1 MVSKR
6 TKDNE
11 KGVIMYKPF
20 IYLFALIVFIS
31 CNEGDKDFVE
41 KKFDELPND
50 VQVKF
55 NEIYNYVDLKD
66 PNYLPPFSE
75 CKNVNTKYKCK
86 VGYKY
91 HNPFVTIFIPQ
102 KFVIISNNKA
112 TEIPYG
118 TLERVFVVK
127 NDSVYY
133 PFTFNGG
140 MTAMGEPRSNYIKI
154 NTVMFRVKKMLKE

>member
-11 KGVIMYKPF
+11 KGIIMYKPF
-20 IYLFALIVFIS
+20 IYLSALIFLIS
-31 CNEGDKDFVE
+31 CNEGDKDFAE
-41 KKFDELPND
+41 KKFNELPSD

-55 NEIYNYVDLKD
+55 NEIYNYTDLRN

-154 NTVMFRVKKMLKE
+154 DTVMIRVKKMLKE

>member
-1 MVSKR
+1 MVSKSR
-6 TKDNE
+6 KRNE
-11 KGVIMYKPF
+11 KGKIMCKPL
-20 IYLFALIVFIS
+20 IYLTALIVLIS

-41 KKFDELPND
+41 KKFNELPND

-55 NEIYNYVDLKD
+55 NEIYNYVDLKA
-66 PNYLPPFSE
+66 PNYLPSFSE

-86 VGYKY
+86 VEYKY
-91 HNPFVTIFIPQ
+91 NNPLVTVFIPQ
-102 KFVIISNNKA
+102 KFVITSNSKE

-154 NTVMFRVKKMLKE
+154 DTVMFRVKKMP